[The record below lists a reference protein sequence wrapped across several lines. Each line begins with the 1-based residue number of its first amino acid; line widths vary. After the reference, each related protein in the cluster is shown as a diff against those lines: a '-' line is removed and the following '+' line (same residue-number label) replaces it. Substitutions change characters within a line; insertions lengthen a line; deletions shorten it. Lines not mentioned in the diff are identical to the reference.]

1 MYIPSIAK
9 GSILMF
15 KLTGL
20 LNFLMIRYEKSKL
33 HNISAW
39 MITNVSTYRS
49 FIAEVNSFDDEI
61 E

>member
-1 MYIPSIAK
+1 
-9 GSILMF
+9 MF

-20 LNFLMIRYEKSKL
+20 LNFLMIRYETSKL

-39 MITNVSTYRS
+39 MITNLSTYRS
-49 FIAEVNSFDDEI
+49 FITEVNSFDDEI